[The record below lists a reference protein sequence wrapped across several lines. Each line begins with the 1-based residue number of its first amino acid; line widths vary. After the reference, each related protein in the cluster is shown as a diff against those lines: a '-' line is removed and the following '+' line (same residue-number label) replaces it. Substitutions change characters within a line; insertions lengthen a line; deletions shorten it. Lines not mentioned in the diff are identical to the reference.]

1 MKSKSYYKYFITHYL
16 IKMLRNIVRPAS
28 KKANKR
34 IFTNE
39 LTQNQAFKFI
49 HLFGY
54 VILVFMVIDYAAL
67 LFPAQFLNPNWEL
80 NTIGKIIESI
90 FVTLLGFML
99 VFFRPEKQSI
109 KRSELRI
116 LSLLSW
122 LALVLGIICFLFAP
136 LLISNAL
143 RINSTNQT
151 NISIQLTTQRQQAEQ
166 IKLQL
171 DNLNETQLQ
180 NLWLRNQAN
189 SAANTNISAAEKK
202 QQLTD
207 KLNSIEQA
215 SRQQL
220 QQRLKNQ
227 QRSLFKM
234 TFKWVLGAI
243 ISGVTF
249 VSLWKYTE
257 WVREFLKA
265 AKYEI

>member
-1 MKSKSYYKYFITHYL
+1 
-16 IKMLRNIVRPAS
+16 MLRNLVRPVP
-28 KKANKR
+28 KKADKR
-34 IFTNE
+34 VFTNE
-39 LTQNQAFKFI
+39 LTQNQSFKFI

-54 VILVFMVIDYAAL
+54 VILFFMAIDYASL
-67 LFPAQFLNPNWEL
+67 LIPPDFFNPNWEL
-80 NTIGKIIESI
+80 NTIGKIIETVW
-90 FVTLLGFML
+90 VTLLGFML

-116 LSLLSW
+116 LSLFTW
-122 LALVLGIICFLFAP
+122 LALLLGIICFLFAP
-136 LLISNAL
+136 LLISNSL
-143 RINSTNQT
+143 RINSTNRT
-151 NISIQLTTQRQQAEQ
+151 NVSIQLTNQRQQAEQ
-166 IKLQL
+166 IELQL
-171 DNLNETQLQ
+171 DKLNETQLQ

-189 SAANTNISAAEKK
+189 SAADTNLSAAEKK

-207 KLNSIEQA
+207 KLNSTSQT

-220 QQRLKNQ
+220 QQGLKNQ
-227 QRSLFKM
+227 QRSLFKI

-257 WVREFLKA
+257 WVREFFKA